1 MNTVLFITGASLT
14 AYGCCA
20 ALVVAV
26 LDDHHPVARIIQL
39 AQLIGGA
46 HRG

>member
-1 MNTVLFITGASLT
+1 MNTVLFIVGASLT

-26 LDDHHPVARIIQL
+26 LDDHHPVAHIVHLVQL
-39 AQLIGGA
+39 LGG

>member
-1 MNTVLFITGASLT
+1 MTTVLFITGAAGT
-14 AYGCCA
+14 AYGCGA

-46 HRG
+46 RRG